1 MKKIKSEEALFQE
14 IDSEMS
20 WRRIEIHHLKSLLK
34 IKKNSKE
41 KDVLAK
47 SVILISYSHWEGFVK
62 SISMY
67 YLSYIAFLALPK
79 DKMSTNLIA
88 SCLIR
93 IGENQNMAT
102 KIKELHKALTDNTY
116 KLAFNIDK
124 LVDAESNLN
133 SVVLDKILV
142 NIGASTSTFETKS
155 IFIDSI
161 LLKNRNDFAHG
172 DRARADFDTA
182 IDIAD
187 TVLTLMELYKT
198 EIENMIA
205 LKSYRI

>member
-67 YLSYIAFLALPK
+67 Y
-79 DKMSTNLIA
+79 
-88 SCLIR
+88 
-93 IGENQNMAT
+93 QNMAT

-172 DRARADFDTA
+172 DRGRADFDTA